1 MSGLELARRT
11 TLLRLGDEDGGM
23 NHDEQLACWCS
34 CRRNRGRRG
43 TRNICYRTMGV
54 RSHQLR
60 CVPPDQGRTLGQ
72 DDRTGTAPEAAA
84 ERWRGLQW
92 KGKGRE
98 MGGCGCAVVCVLLP
112 WNRSARG
119 LLRGMCKYC
128 AWGRCPC
135 VPRIEPRSPVHCEHT
150 QTRDVYLRL
159 GGGRDTQK
167 ERAAQWI
174 PAR

>member
-1 MSGLELARRT
+1 
-11 TLLRLGDEDGGM
+11 M

-34 CRRNRGRRG
+34 CRRRRGRGG

-72 DDRTGTAPEAAA
+72 HDRTGTAPEAAA
-84 ERWRGLQW
+84 QRWRGLQW

-98 MGGCGCAVVCVLLP
+98 VGGCGCAVVCVLLP

-128 AWGRCPC
+128 AWGM
-135 VPRIEPRSPVHCEHT
+135 PVCAQNRATIARTLRAHPN
-150 QTRDVYLRL
+150 QDVYLRL
-159 GGGRDTQK
+159 GAGETQR

-174 PAR
+174 PARCKERAQLLQAS